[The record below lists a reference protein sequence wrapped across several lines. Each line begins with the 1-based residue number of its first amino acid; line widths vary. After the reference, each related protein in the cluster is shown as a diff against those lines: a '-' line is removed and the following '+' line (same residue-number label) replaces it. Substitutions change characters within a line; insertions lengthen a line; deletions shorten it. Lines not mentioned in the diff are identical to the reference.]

1 MTFSIAARCPDTGM
15 LGVAIATAVPAV
27 GSVCP
32 FVASGVGA
40 VVTQSW
46 TNPYLGLDGLDLL
59 EAGLAAE
66 QTLAELIA
74 ADSGRDL
81 RQLGIVDARGGSA
94 AYSGTK
100 CADHYGHRTGPGYS
114 VQGNMLTDEQ
124 VLDAMADSFVGAAD
138 VDFPQRLI
146 AALQAG
152 ERAGGD
158 RRGRQSAAIKVYA
171 RERYPYM
178 DLRVDDHFDP
188 VEELLRIGDV
198 WRAQILPSLD
208 MMPRREQPRDRL
220 EEPTDDNVLIDDP
233 ARLTGDFDPA

>member
-15 LGVAIATAVPAV
+15 LGVAVATAVPAV
-27 GSVCP
+27 GAVCP
-32 FVASGVGA
+32 FVTAGVGA

-46 TNPYLGLDGLDLL
+46 TDPYLGLDGLVLL
-59 EAGLAAE
+59 EAGRTAD

-74 ADSGRDL
+74 ADPGRDL
-81 RQLGIVDARGGSA
+81 RQLGVVDARGESA
-94 AYSGTK
+94 AYSGAK
-100 CADHYGHRTGPGYS
+100 CADHYGHRAERGYC
-114 VQGNMLTDEQ
+114 VQGNMLAGKQ

-138 VDFPQRLI
+138 LDFPQRLM
-146 AALQAG
+146 AALRAG

-178 DLRVDDHFDP
+178 DLRVDDHPDP

-198 WRAQILPSLD
+198 WRSQILPSLD
-208 MMPRREQPRDRL
+208 KMPTREQPRDHL
-220 EEPTDDNVLIDDP
+220 
-233 ARLTGDFDPA
+233 